1 MEAHLAQS
9 EIPTMESDQL
19 VDTAAQEAA
28 QEASQE
34 AAPEPNP
41 EAEEVPAVEC
51 S

>member
-28 QEASQE
+28 QEA
-34 AAPEPNP
+34 APEPNP